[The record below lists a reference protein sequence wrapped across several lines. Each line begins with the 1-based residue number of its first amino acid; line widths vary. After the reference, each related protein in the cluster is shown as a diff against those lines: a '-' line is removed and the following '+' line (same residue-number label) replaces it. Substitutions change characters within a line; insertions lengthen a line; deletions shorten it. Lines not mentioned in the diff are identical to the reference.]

1 MTLFSEW
8 QQLSQTKVFI
18 ERLKQSIAKVQE
30 ESTSDD
36 NGKFTVEQIGVAAI
50 ERKAEVRTFN
60 AILEELTSKEDDDEQ
75 T

>member
-1 MTLFSEW
+1 MTPFSEW

-18 ERLKQSIAKVQE
+18 EQLKQSIAKIQE

-60 AILEELTSKEDDDEQ
+60 AILEELTSKEEDDEQ

>member
-1 MTLFSEW
+1 MTPFSEW

-18 ERLKQSIAKVQE
+18 EQLKQSIAKIQE

-60 AILEELTSKEDDDEQ
+60 AILEELTSKEEEDEQ

>member
-1 MTLFSEW
+1 MTPFSEW

-18 ERLKQSIAKVQE
+18 KRLNDSIANLQE
-30 ESTSDD
+30 EATADD
-36 NGKFTVEQIGVAAI
+36 SGKYSVEQIGVAAI

-60 AILEELTSKEDDDEQ
+60 AILDELTSKEDDDEQ

>member
-60 AILEELTSKEDDDEQ
+60 AILEELTSKEVDDEQ